1 MHLNNMEKTLREICQ
16 KYDATK
22 LQQLYKV
29 ITGVN
34 GNLENKDVFPISIIQ
49 AIFDGPTGVRLD
61 NILALCNNIYIP
73 YAGTPQAT
81 RLKVAINMRRKGLII
96 TYRDYNNKTWTQ
108 RYKHDET
115 VNDEEWAD
123 SANWEAWDFD
133 NLLTD
138 VTDIIKDIL
147 SNLDNYPEFKE
158 HIINSLKPILEQ
170 LIAEGVFDETISNT
184 LNDIVPKYIQES
196 LNNYFDSDEGKELVK
211 EICTGIF
218 EEAIGDYLASLRQ
231 VIQDNER
238 VTANALA
245 RHEQAILDIQNH
257 LGIQ

>member
-1 MHLNNMEKTLREICQ
+1 MEKTLKEICQ

-29 ITGVN
+29 ITGVD
-34 GNLENKDVFPISIIQ
+34 GNLENKDVFPVSIVQ

-73 YAGTPQAT
+73 YAGTAEAT

-96 TYRDYNNKTWTQ
+96 TYRDYNNRTWTQ
-108 RYKHDET
+108 RYKHNDT
-115 VNDEEWAD
+115 VNDDAWAND
-123 SANWEAWDFD
+123 DNWEAWNFD
-133 NLLTD
+133 TLLKD
-138 VTDIIKDIL
+138 VTDIIVSIL
-147 SNLDNYPEFKE
+147 SNINDYPEFQQQLIE
-158 HIINSLKPILEQ
+158 NITPIVQELIGGGAFNEIIN
-170 LIAEGVFDETISNT
+170 DT
-184 LNDIVPKYIQES
+184 LMEIVPNYIQES
-196 LNNYFDSDEGKELVK
+196 LNNYFASDEGKQLVK

-218 EEAIGDYLASLRQ
+218 EEAIGDYLANLRQ

-245 RHEQAILDIQNH
+245 RHEQAILDIQTH